1 MEMIKLLMSKG
12 ASLQFTNSRGET
24 PLIIAITLD
33 NIEAVRYLLLNKVDI
48 HVKDNSGR
56 DACDY
61 ARLHPILA

>member
-1 MEMIKLLMSKG
+1 M
-12 ASLQFTNSRGET
+12 QFKNSRGET

-33 NIEAVRYLLLNKVDI
+33 NIEAVRYLLSNKVDI